1 MATTYGT
8 GTPTQFTDGSARQV
22 LELGKK
28 VHMYNPDMTPMY
40 TMLGRLNTLVTP
52 VPIFEWME
60 DEWFVKPSVVVP
72 VAAGQIID
80 QTTGTVNDHGS
91 IIQMNKQSDI
101 EAFEK
106 GAVYKLTLT
115 TTTAGSS
122 AIHAM
127 CTAIGKDCGTNGSES
142 DLNVQFILGDY
153 TDDTTFRHQLVAM
166 GTAMF
171 ATAGTIQFDYVGIA
185 GVFSAAGVPGASVGQ
200 ATLADNETAPIT
212 SSGQGFAE
220 GAAVGTETRKKVRRL
235 KNCTQIFREPYT
247 ITGTADAAQHYG
259 GPEMA
264 RLQARK
270 LTRLKADVE
279 WAILTN
285 GAIELNATAENPK
298 RTFQGFGVGGT
309 TGAVQSLNGASNTDL
324 QWTEAAAGDLD
335 AFDLVSEKI
344 FGDMI
349 SGTMRKTVFCSNRW
363 MRKLTATVRSEGSTQ
378 IVHEMGQDATAG
390 LRVATYYGPIG
401 EMEFIVHP
409 MLNGALDA
417 YALAVDFPS
426 VNWRPLQTRD
436 IQLRSNIVRDGRDGT
451 TSEWLIEAG
460 MEIRNEQTH
469 AVMKLV

>member
-72 VAAGQIID
+72 VAACQIID

-171 ATAGTIQFDYVGIA
+171 ATAGTIQFDYVGDN
-185 GVFSAAGVPGASVGQ
+185 FSSEARSIHYGNKKFKNGIYGKASSKDIKELRDEGIETTVIPWVN
-200 ATLADNETAPIT
+200 DNE
-212 SSGQGFAE
+212 
-220 GAAVGTETRKKVRRL
+220 
-235 KNCTQIFREPYT
+235 N
-247 ITGTADAAQHYG
+247 
-259 GPEMA
+259 
-264 RLQARK
+264 
-270 LTRLKADVE
+270 
-279 WAILTN
+279 
-285 GAIELNATAENPK
+285 
-298 RTFQGFGVGGT
+298 
-309 TGAVQSLNGASNTDL
+309 
-324 QWTEAAAGDLD
+324 
-335 AFDLVSEKI
+335 
-344 FGDMI
+344 
-349 SGTMRKTVFCSNRW
+349 
-363 MRKLTATVRSEGSTQ
+363 
-378 IVHEMGQDATAG
+378 
-390 LRVATYYGPIG
+390 
-401 EMEFIVHP
+401 
-409 MLNGALDA
+409 
-417 YALAVDFPS
+417 
-426 VNWRPLQTRD
+426 
-436 IQLRSNIVRDGRDGT
+436 
-451 TSEWLIEAG
+451 
-460 MEIRNEQTH
+460 
-469 AVMKLV
+469 